1 MLLQA
6 QIILNKDEMDDQ
18 GHPLYLTIL
27 QWMVQQHL
35 PSARVLEGIS
45 GIGQQRI
52 IHPGALFSFD
62 EPPILILFEAEA
74 ERVRHAL
81 REIRQFS
88 PTALMLAYE
97 VELF

>member
-1 MLLQA
+1 MLQA
-6 QIILNKDEMDDQ
+6 QIILNKDEMDDH

-27 QWMVQQHL
+27 QWMVQQQM
-35 PSARVLEGIS
+35 PNARVLEGIS
-45 GIGQQRI
+45 GIGQHRI
-52 IHPGALFSFD
+52 LRPGALFSFD

-74 ERVRHAL
+74 EQVRYAL